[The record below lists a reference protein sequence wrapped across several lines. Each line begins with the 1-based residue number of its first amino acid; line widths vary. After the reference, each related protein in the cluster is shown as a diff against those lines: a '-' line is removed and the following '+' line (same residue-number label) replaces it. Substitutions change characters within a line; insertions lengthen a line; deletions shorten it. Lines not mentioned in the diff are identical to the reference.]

1 MSDTAPPS
9 GSRLLSAAAL
19 VGSATLLSRLTGFI
33 RDIGIAAFLGAGPFA
48 EIFVIAFRLPNLFR
62 RLFAEGAFNAA
73 FVPLFSARME
83 QDGREAALGFA
94 GRIGAVLVAALIIF
108 TVLAEIFMPQLVY
121 LLAQG
126 FADTPEKF
134 DLAIYYARI
143 SFPYLAC
150 MSLVSLFSAMLN
162 AKGRFLAAAMAP
174 VLLNLVLL
182 AALGMALWFAGY
194 QARAAL
200 DWLIWG
206 VAVAGPVQLIV
217 VAVAAWRAGLRL
229 PFTWPRLSPD
239 VRQMFVLAVP
249 GVLAAGIGQINL
261 LVGTS
266 IATGQQGA
274 AAWLYYADRL
284 YQLPMGVVGVA
295 LSVALLPNLS
305 RLLAAGDT
313 TGARASQTLAVLA
326 AMALTLPA
334 SVGLYVLAQ
343 PVIALLFERG
353 AFSAADTQATALAIK
368 AFCFGLPAFVLI
380 KALQPS
386 FFARRDTR
394 APLIDGAIGVAVN
407 IGFSLSLFPVY
418 GHVAIALATSLAGWV
433 TLGLMLARL
442 ARRGIWQVN
451 WRLARQLAAQLVAAL
466 VMGLAL
472 NGLMALAGR
481 HGLVINNVTGQIFYV
496 AALVLAGAAIFFALA
511 RLLGGVQ
518 LSDVESLRK
527 GA

>member
-1 MSDTAPPS
+1 
-9 GSRLLSAAAL
+9 
-19 VGSATLLSRLTGFI
+19 
-33 RDIGIAAFLGAGPFA
+33 
-48 EIFVIAFRLPNLFR
+48 
-62 RLFAEGAFNAA
+62 
-73 FVPLFSARME
+73 
-83 QDGREAALGFA
+83 
-94 GRIGAVLVAALIIF
+94 
-108 TVLAEIFMPQLVY
+108 
-121 LLAQG
+121 
-126 FADTPEKF
+126 
-134 DLAIYYARI
+134 
-143 SFPYLAC
+143 
-150 MSLVSLFSAMLN
+150 
-162 AKGRFLAAAMAP
+162 
-174 VLLNLVLL
+174 
-182 AALGMALWFAGY
+182 
-194 QARAAL
+194 
-200 DWLIWG
+200 
-206 VAVAGPVQLIV
+206 
-217 VAVAAWRAGLRL
+217 
-229 PFTWPRLSPD
+229 LSPD

-433 TLGLMLARL
+433 TLGLMLVRL
-442 ARRGIWQVN
+442 ARRGIWRVN
-451 WRLARQLAAQLVAAL
+451 WRLAQQLAAQLVAAL

-472 NGLMALAGR
+472 NGLMALAVR
-481 HGLVINNVTGQIFYV
+481 HGLVINNGTGQIFYV